1 MYFRR
6 NIDAELLNWARESH
20 RKPLL
25 LRGARQVGKTS
36 SIREFSKTFKY
47 FLEVNFES
55 DLRVHSLF
63 NNNLSPKEI
72 CRDLSVYYNVP
83 VVPGETLVFFDEI
96 QACKNAI
103 SSLRFFYEQL
113 SGLHIIA
120 AGSLLEFAL
129 SEIPSFGV
137 GRIRS
142 MFIYP
147 FSFDEFLSA
156 MGEEELMTA
165 KNSASPNA
173 PLSVLLHEKL
183 NSLLRQFLV
192 IGGMPEVVMNF
203 AEKRDI
209 NECQKVLNDLIISYK
224 TDFAKYK
231 SRVPSLRITEVFNSV
246 SRQSGSKFVY
256 SRTDSKADIKQIKEA
271 AELLVMAGLVIPVTH
286 SSSNGIPL
294 GAEANRKKRKLM
306 IFDTGVLQ
314 RTFGLD
320 IRNLLFETD
329 FDAINKGAIAE
340 VFAGLEILKTM
351 SCYEKNDL
359 YYWHREAVSSSAEV
373 DYVLQINDKVVP
385 VEVKSAKKG
394 AMKSLFIFLEE
405 KKSEYGVRL
414 SMENF
419 SMYDNVRV
427 IPLYAVRAVMKS
439 GDEER

>member
-1 MYFRR
+1 MYFKR
-6 NIDAELLNWARESH
+6 NIDAGLLNWAKESN

-25 LRGARQVGKTS
+25 LRGARQVGKTC
-36 SIREFSKTFKY
+36 SIREFSKSFRY

-55 DLRVHSLF
+55 DSEVRSLF
-63 NNNLSPKEI
+63 EKNLSPKEI
-72 CRDLSVYYNVP
+72 SRDLSVYYNVP

-96 QACKNAI
+96 QSCKNAI
-103 SSLRFFYEQL
+103 SSLRFFHEQYPE
-113 SGLHIIA
+113 LHVVA

-156 MGEEELMTA
+156 MGEEELLRV
-165 KNSASPNA
+165 KNEASLIS
-173 PLSVLLHEKL
+173 PLSDLLHEKL
-183 NSLLRQFLV
+183 NRLLKEFLV
-192 IGGMPEVVMNF
+192 LGGMPEVVMNY
-203 AEKRDI
+203 AVKKDI
-209 NECQKVLNDLIISYK
+209 NECQNVLNDLIISYK
-224 TDFAKYK
+224 TDFSKYK
-231 SRVPSLRITEVFNSV
+231 KRVPPLRITEVFNSV
-246 SRQSGSKFVY
+246 AKQSGSKFIY
-256 SRTDSKADIKQIKEA
+256 SRTESKSDIQQIKTA

-294 GAEANRKKRKLM
+294 GAEANLKKRKLL
-306 IFDTGVLQ
+306 IFDTGILQ
-314 RTFGLD
+314 RLLGLD
-320 IRNLLFETD
+320 IRNLLFQND

-340 VFAGLEILKTM
+340 VFAGLEILKAM

-359 YYWHREAVSSSAEV
+359 YFWQREAVSSSAEV
-373 DYVLQINDKVVP
+373 DYVLQIKDKVIP

-394 AMKSLFIFLEE
+394 SMKSLYIFLEE

-419 SMYDNVRV
+419 SSYKNVYV
-427 IPLYAVRAVMKS
+427 FPLYAAGNALS
-439 GDEER
+439 I

>member
-1 MYFRR
+1 MYFKR
-6 NIDAELLNWARESH
+6 NIDAGLLNWAKESN

-25 LRGARQVGKTS
+25 LRGARQVGKTC
-36 SIREFSKTFKY
+36 SIREFSKSFRY

-55 DLRVHSLF
+55 DSEVRSLF
-63 NNNLSPKEI
+63 EKNLSPKEI
-72 CRDLSVYYNVP
+72 SRDLSVYYNVP

-96 QACKNAI
+96 QSCKNAI
-103 SSLRFFYEQL
+103 SSLRFFHEQYPE
-113 SGLHIIA
+113 LHVVA

-156 MGEEELMTA
+156 MGEEELLRV
-165 KNSASPNA
+165 KNEASLIS
-173 PLSVLLHEKL
+173 PLSNLLHEKL
-183 NSLLRQFLV
+183 NRLLKEFLV
-192 IGGMPEVVMNF
+192 LGGMPEVVMNY
-203 AEKRDI
+203 AVKKDI
-209 NECQKVLNDLIISYK
+209 NECQNVLNDLIISYK

-231 SRVPSLRITEVFNSV
+231 KRVPPLRITEVFNSV
-246 SRQSGSKFVY
+246 AKQSGSKFVY
-256 SRTDSKADIKQIKEA
+256 SRTESKSDIQQIKTA
-271 AELLVMAGLVIPVTH
+271 AELLMMAGLVIPVTH

-294 GAEANRKKRKLM
+294 GAEANRKKRKLL
-306 IFDTGVLQ
+306 IFDTGILQ
-314 RTFGLD
+314 RLLGLD
-320 IRNLLFETD
+320 IRNLLFQND

-340 VFAGLEILKTM
+340 VFAGLEILKAM

-359 YYWHREAVSSSAEV
+359 YFWQREAVSSSAEV
-373 DYVLQINDKVVP
+373 DYVLQIKDKVIP

-394 AMKSLFIFLEE
+394 SMKSLYIFLEE

-419 SMYDNVRV
+419 SSYKNVYV
-427 IPLYAVRAVMKS
+427 FPLYAAGNALS
-439 GDEER
+439 I

>member
-6 NIDAELLNWARESH
+6 NIDAELLRWAKESNK
-20 RKPLL
+20 KPLL
-25 LRGARQVGKTS
+25 LRGARQVGKTC
-36 SIREFSKTFKY
+36 SIREFSKSFRY

-55 DLRVHSLF
+55 DSEVRSLF
-63 NNNLSPKEI
+63 EKNLSPKEI
-72 CRDLSVYYNVP
+72 SRDLSVYYNVP

-96 QACKNAI
+96 QSCKNAI
-103 SSLRFFYEQL
+103 SSLRFFHEQYPE
-113 SGLHIIA
+113 LHVVA

-156 MGEEELMTA
+156 MGEEELLRV
-165 KNSASPNA
+165 KNEASLIS
-173 PLSVLLHEKL
+173 PLSNLLHEKL
-183 NSLLRQFLV
+183 NRLLKEFLV
-192 IGGMPEVVMNF
+192 LGGMPEVVMNY
-203 AEKRDI
+203 AVKKDI
-209 NECQKVLNDLIISYK
+209 NECQNVLNDLIISYK

-231 SRVPSLRITEVFNSV
+231 KRVPPLRITEVFNSV
-246 SRQSGSKFVY
+246 AKQSGSKFIY
-256 SRTDSKADIKQIKEA
+256 SRTESKSDIQQIKTA

-294 GAEANRKKRKLM
+294 GAEANLKKRKLL
-306 IFDTGVLQ
+306 IFDTGILQ
-314 RTFGLD
+314 RLLGLD
-320 IRNLLFETD
+320 IRNLLFQND

-340 VFAGLEILKTM
+340 VFAGLEILKAM

-359 YYWHREAVSSSAEV
+359 YFWQREAVSSSAEV
-373 DYVLQINDKVVP
+373 DYVLQIKDKVIP

-394 AMKSLFIFLEE
+394 SMKSLYIFLEE

-419 SMYDNVRV
+419 SSYKNVYV
-427 IPLYAVRAVMKS
+427 FPLYAAGNALS
-439 GDEER
+439 I

>member
-6 NIDAELLNWARESH
+6 NIDAELLRWAKESNK
-20 RKPLL
+20 KPLL
-25 LRGARQVGKTS
+25 LRGARQVGKTC
-36 SIREFSKTFKY
+36 SIREFSKSFRY

-55 DLRVHSLF
+55 DSEVRSLF
-63 NNNLSPKEI
+63 EKNLSPKEI
-72 CRDLSVYYNVP
+72 SRDLSVYYNVP

-96 QACKNAI
+96 QSCKNAI
-103 SSLRFFYEQL
+103 SSLRFFHEQYPE
-113 SGLHIIA
+113 LHVVA

-156 MGEEELMTA
+156 MGEEELLRV
-165 KNSASPNA
+165 KNEASLIS
-173 PLSVLLHEKL
+173 PLSNLLHEKL
-183 NSLLRQFLV
+183 NRLLKEFLV
-192 IGGMPEVVMNF
+192 LGGMPEVVMNY
-203 AEKRDI
+203 AVKKDI
-209 NECQKVLNDLIISYK
+209 NECQNVLNDLIISYK
-224 TDFAKYK
+224 TDFSKYK
-231 SRVPSLRITEVFNSV
+231 KRVPPLRITEVFNSV
-246 SRQSGSKFVY
+246 AKQSGSKFIY
-256 SRTDSKADIKQIKEA
+256 SRTESKSDIQQIKTA

-294 GAEANRKKRKLM
+294 GAEANLKKRKLL
-306 IFDTGVLQ
+306 IFDTGILQ
-314 RTFGLD
+314 RLLGLD
-320 IRNLLFETD
+320 IRNLLFQND

-340 VFAGLEILKTM
+340 VFAGLEILKAM

-359 YYWHREAVSSSAEV
+359 YFWQREAVSSSAEV
-373 DYVLQINDKVVP
+373 DYVLQIKDKVIP

-394 AMKSLFIFLEE
+394 SMKSLYIFLEE

-419 SMYDNVRV
+419 SSYKNVYV
-427 IPLYAVRAVMKS
+427 FPLYAAGNALS
-439 GDEER
+439 I